1 MTIDLNDKSNLVCVS
16 ISPQLTN
23 DTLLIKEDFSPEE
36 LSDFFLQKATTKAW
50 LYSCPYRLHKSHELC
65 YRPT

>member
-23 DTLLIKEDFSPEE
+23 DTLFIKED
-36 LSDFFLQKATTKAW
+36 LDFLRTK
-50 LYSCPYRLHKSHELC
+50 LLKNSLDITFQGEINSEQFQR
-65 YRPT
+65 